1 MKKYEVLTDE
11 SIFEIKRAINFLET
25 INDLLAPNNSV
36 VLIADNVSKLKAI
49 IKNVQDE

>member
-11 SIFEIKRAINFLET
+11 SILQLKRAIGCLEVYSEQFPSPIT
-25 INDLLAPNNSV
+25 AEVIEN
-36 VLIADNVSKLKAI
+36 LKAI